1 MPSSREHARLVVER
15 KLSAIAVFRVYMA
28 KHHPFTDVMSSGLD
42 FCGFEPVKTMLEQPT
57 EVIIDE
63 TSFADVVPLIPNFI
77 ADWRESLDRRLME
90 VIEEGKHYLC
100 LNRNEFG
107 ELVEG
112 NDNEDAIEDEK
123 NTSVQGNTRKTRRGY
138 LQPPPQDENAELKLA
153 TTTTVFQ
160 CRNCLLKHPTA
171 LALEDIHDY
180 NSKDEFYVDNFD
192 QLPLPG
198 ALFFRSWA

>member
-1 MPSSREHARLVVER
+1 
-15 KLSAIAVFRVYMA
+15 
-28 KHHPFTDVMSSGLD
+28 MSSGLD

-63 TSFADVVPLIPNFI
+63 TSFADV
-77 ADWRESLDRRLME
+77 ALDGSHRR
-90 VIEEGKHYLC
+90 GKALLV
-100 LNRNEFG
+100 LNQNEFG

-123 NTSVQGNTRKTRRGY
+123 NTSVQRNMRKTRRGY

-153 TTTTVFQ
+153 TTVFQ
-160 CRNCLLKHPTA
+160 CRNGLLKNPIA

-192 QLPLPG
+192 QLPPPG